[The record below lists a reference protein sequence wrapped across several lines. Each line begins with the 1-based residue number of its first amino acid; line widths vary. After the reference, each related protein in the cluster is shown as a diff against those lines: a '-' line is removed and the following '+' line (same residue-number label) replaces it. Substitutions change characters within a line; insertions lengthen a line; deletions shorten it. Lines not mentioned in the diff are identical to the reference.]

1 MQDTQE
7 FDCQLGE
14 SVHMIVLMLRVG
26 YPLKMIFEN
35 LSSSLPQPIADTFNI
50 LATSTYTEMDVI
62 AELETIN
69 QQAPSVHLRDVATAF
84 WHHHNQGGNLAD
96 WLEPVAAEII
106 KQAGV
111 DPQVHEQLHILQGM
125 LQPA

>member
-14 SVHMIVLMLRVG
+14 SVYMIVLMLRVG
-26 YPLKMIFEN
+26 YPLQMIFEN
-35 LSSSLPQPIADTFNI
+35 LASHMPYPIADTLNT
-50 LATSTYTEMDVI
+50 LATYAYTEMDVI
-62 AELETIN
+62 SELEVIN
-69 QQAPSVHLRDVATAF
+69 QQIPSAHLRDVVTAF

-106 KQAGV
+106 RKAGI
-111 DPQVHEQLHILQGM
+111 DPQVHEQFRILQGM

>member
-69 QQAPSVHLRDVATAF
+69 QQSPSVHLRDVVTAF